1 MGFRKAADGITKSGK
16 TKYLMSDDVFT
27 SIVEDFNSRLV
38 SNLLQQLVSK
48 GLIESSYSVED
59 NDFIFWL
66 NDEHEE
72 KD

>member
-1 MGFRKAADGITKSGK
+1 
-16 TKYLMSDDVFT
+16 MSDDVFT

-38 SNLLQQLVSK
+38 SNLLQQFVSK